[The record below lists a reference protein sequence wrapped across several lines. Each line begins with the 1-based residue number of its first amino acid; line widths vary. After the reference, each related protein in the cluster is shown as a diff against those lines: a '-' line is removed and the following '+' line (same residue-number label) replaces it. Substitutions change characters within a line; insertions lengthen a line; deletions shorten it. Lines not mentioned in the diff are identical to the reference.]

1 MTGSMIITT
10 PVEVLN
16 QVHVTGLTGNDED
29 WVDLSEQVIYLNESA
44 EIQGDISEPIW
55 KLIRIRCIY
64 IHR

>member
-1 MTGSMIITT
+1 MIITT

-44 EIQGDISEPIW
+44 EIQGDISEPIR
-55 KLIRIRCIY
+55 LIRIRCIY